1 MQTLQGLK
9 YIVNKIDQEKENTI
23 SDNHY
28 NNHNFTSTVL
38 LECKLNKDNVTP
50 YLSHIQGNHA
60 MYKISSM
67 DRVIP

>member
-9 YIVNKIDQEKENTI
+9 YIANKIDQEKENII
-23 SDNHY
+23 SD
-28 NNHNFTSTVL
+28 NHNFTSTVL
-38 LECKLNKDNVTP
+38 LECKLNKDNVTS